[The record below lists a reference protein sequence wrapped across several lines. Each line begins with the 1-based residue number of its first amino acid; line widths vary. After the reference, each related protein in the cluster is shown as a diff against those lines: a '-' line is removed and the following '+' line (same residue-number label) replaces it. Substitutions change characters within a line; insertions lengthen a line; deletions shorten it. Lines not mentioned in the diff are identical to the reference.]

1 MSERRTDVLS
11 TRTAGVAVPQ
21 PRAVSRSAASH
32 VGETTGEFDVSGA
45 GGSFP
50 RGGTTSRASLSPRRA
65 PASAG
70 GFMPSDDELL
80 ERTLAFSGSYVSD
93 DGNVTV
99 RRVAA
104 ESFEYSGDRF
114 LGNCTVCSRAL
125 LIPVTGEPL
134 SDVRAAVLFVAAH
147 DHGDED

>member
-1 MSERRTDVLS
+1 VAVTERQLGVTTMWSTGATVPMQRAAVRSMSGRDELSSERS
-11 TRTAGVAVPQ
+11 GSPW
-21 PRAVSRSAASH
+21 PRP
-32 VGETTGEFDVSGA
+32 A
-45 GGSFP
+45 GGT
-50 RGGTTSRASLSPRRA
+50 GGHSGVPLSLLRA
-65 PASAG
+65 PACPR

-104 ESFEYSGDRF
+104 EFEYAGHRF

-125 LIPVTGEPL
+125 LIPPTGEPL
-134 SDVRAAVLFVAAH
+134 SDVRAAILFVAAH
-147 DHGDED
+147 DHGDVD